1 MSPKPH
7 ILVVDDEPHLAV
19 GIRFNLEAAGYR
31 VTTAADGPAAL
42 RAIEA
47 APQDIDLVILDLM
60 LPGMSGYA
68 VCESIRRAGNPVP
81 ILILSARTLS
91 EDRTRGFDVGANQYL
106 SKPFEL
112 DELMSRVR
120 NLLAHRPG
128 PAAAGPAPI
137 GSAPI
142 GSAPF
147 STAGGLPGPGAGPG
161 PWPGLGLGAGSSP
174 RAEVFR
180 FASVEVNFQTFEV
193 RVEGHAVQLTS
204 LEMKLLRYFIDNE
217 GRVIPRNELLEK
229 VWNMPGHL
237 NTRAPDQFIRRLR
250 KLFEPNPADPRYFL
264 TLRDTGYRFVASGK
278 P

>member
-1 MSPKPH
+1 MSQKPH
-7 ILVVDDEPHLAV
+7 ILVVDDEPHLAI
-19 GIRFNLEAAGYR
+19 GIRFNLEASGYR

-42 RAIEA
+42 RVIEA
-47 APQDIDLVILDLM
+47 DPPGVDLVILDLM

-120 NLLAHRPG
+120 NLLAHRPR
-128 PAAAGPAPI
+128 PP
-137 GSAPI
+137 GSVPDA
-142 GSAPF
+142 
-147 STAGGLPGPGAGPG
+147 TADASVPPP
-161 PWPGLGLGAGSSP
+161 PP
-174 RAEVFR
+174 RGDIFR

-204 LEMKLLRYFIDNE
+204 LEMKLLRYFIENE
-217 GRVIPRNELLEK
+217 GRVITRTELLEK
-229 VWNMPGHL
+229 VWNMPGHI
-237 NTRAPDQFIRRLR
+237 NTRAPDQFLRRLR
-250 KLFEPNPADPRYFL
+250 KLFEPNPAEPRFFL

>member
-1 MSPKPH
+1 MTPKPH

-19 GIRFNLEAAGYR
+19 GIRFNLEASGYR

-42 RAIEA
+42 RVMEA
-47 APQDIDLVILDLM
+47 APQDVDLVILDLM

-68 VCESIRRAGNPVP
+68 VCESIRRAGNSVP

-120 NLLAHRPG
+120 NLLAHRPR
-128 PAAAGPAPI
+128 P
-137 GSAPI
+137 S
-142 GSAPF
+142 S
-147 STAGGLPGPGAGPG
+147 GPGDATVP
-161 PWPGLGLGAGSSP
+161 PPPP
-174 RAEVFR
+174 RADLFR

-204 LEMKLLRYFIDNE
+204 LEMKLLRYFIENE

>member
-1 MSPKPH
+1 
-7 ILVVDDEPHLAV
+7 
-19 GIRFNLEAAGYR
+19 
-31 VTTAADGPAAL
+31 
-42 RAIEA
+42 
-47 APQDIDLVILDLM
+47 VILDLM

-128 PAAAGPAPI
+128 PPGAAAEA
-137 GSAPI
+137 
-142 GSAPF
+142 
-147 STAGGLPGPGAGPG
+147 TAGLPGTPPGTPARFAAGAGAASASRG
-161 PWPGLGLGAGSSP
+161 
-174 RAEVFR
+174 EVFR

-229 VWNMPGHL
+229 VWNMPGHI

-250 KLFEPNPADPRYFL
+250 KLFEPNPAEPRYFL

>member
-1 MSPKPH
+1 MSQKPH

-128 PAAAGPAPI
+128 PAAVGPAAVGPAPSI
-137 GSAPI
+137 
-142 GSAPF
+142 
-147 STAGGLPGPGAGPG
+147 TTGGASGPGAGPWSG
-161 PWPGLGLGAGSSP
+161 AVPGAWPGLGAGSTP

-250 KLFEPNPADPRYFL
+250 KLFEPNPAEPRYFL

>member
-1 MSPKPH
+1 MSQKPH

-19 GIRFNLEAAGYR
+19 GIRFNLEASGYR
-31 VTTAADGPAAL
+31 VTTASDGPAAL
-42 RAIEA
+42 RVIESNPEDVA
-47 APQDIDLVILDLM
+47 LVILDLM

-120 NLLAHRPG
+120 NLLAHRPRPAVN
-128 PAAAGPAPI
+128 PAAT
-137 GSAPI
+137 GSATGDQPPSDSPVG
-142 GSAPF
+142 GSPAGELRD
-147 STAGGLPGPGAGPG
+147 TALSP
-161 PWPGLGLGAGSSP
+161 LSP
-174 RAEVFR
+174 RADLFH
-180 FASVEVNFQTFEV
+180 FASVEVNFQTYEV

-204 LEMKLLRYFIDNE
+204 LEMKLLRYFIENE

-229 VWNMPGHL
+229 VWNMPGHI

-250 KLFEPNPADPRYFL
+250 KLFEPNPAEPRYFL